1 MESNL
6 ALLDWILVIVI
17 ITGIASVGLYFSKR
31 GSKNLEAYFVS
42 GRSLPWYIAGSS
54 MIATSFAADTP
65 LWVTN
70 LVRQFGVHYVWQF
83 WAPFIGAVL
92 AAVYFARLWRRMG
105 FVTDVQ
111 FLETRYKGRVAGAL
125 RGWSGGMGALL
136 MCPLIVSWVVK
147 AMETISRE
155 AMGLPEEYRIY
166 TTIAVIMVA
175 LVLCTF
181 SGLFGVVYTDFI
193 QFILATFGTITLAV
207 LAVRA
212 VGGLDSMVVQL
223 SQLDDWSGKELRVLP
238 SIGSGFGQMSVWN
251 AIGLFGIL
259 WIGVGTSGGH
269 QAQRLLASRNTL
281 HASQAQILHAVV
293 YYALMAWPWIIVA
306 LCSLLIFPVLDT
318 TDQAAAYPRMLVNLL
333 PLGLRGLMI
342 AALLAAFVSTIS
354 TLFNWGSSYL
364 VNDIYKRFIN
374 PHATQRSYVLI
385 ARFATLFIA
394 TAGATISFFATDIQ
408 QLLTISYVVGS
419 GTAVLTVLRWLW
431 WRLTVEGDFAGIIGG
446 WIIAPLLL
454 FGRVFDEPARWL
466 LNLEEDVRFSSDP
479 TLLGARMLFMVIV
492 LTTIIVVVSLCT
504 KPTDDETLKNF
515 VIKARPFR
523 WCWLPVIRKLDT
535 PYVEYEN
542 FPRTLLSW
550 AIGIVSVGALLFG
563 VGELLLGSNAK
574 GLLGVA
580 IAATGITCTVRRM
593 RHDYRE
599 QVRLS
604 EVDPLKQ

>member
-6 ALLDWILVIVI
+6 ELLDWLVVIII

-31 GSKNLEAYFVS
+31 GSKNLEAYFIS

-111 FLETRYKGRVAGAL
+111 FLETRYKGKVAGAL
-125 RGWSGGMGALL
+125 RGWSGGIGALL

-166 TTIAVIMVA
+166 TTIAVILVA

-193 QFILATFGTITLAV
+193 QFILATIGTVTLAV

-212 VGGLDSMVVQL
+212 VGGLDSMVLQL
-223 SQLDDWSGKELRVLP
+223 SELEDWGGRELRVLP

-306 LCSLLIFPVLDT
+306 LCSLLIFPVMDT
-318 TDQAAAYPRMLVNLL
+318 ADQAAAYPRMLVHLL
-333 PLGLRGLMI
+333 PLGMRGLLI
-342 AALLAAFVSTIS
+342 AALIAAFVSTIS

-364 VNDIYKRFIN
+364 VNDIYSRFIN
-374 PHATQRSYVLI
+374 PNATQRSYVLI
-385 ARFATLFIA
+385 ARLATIFIA
-394 TAGATISFFATDIQ
+394 VAGATISFYATDIQ

-431 WRLTVEGDFAGIIGG
+431 WRLTVEGDFAGIISG

-454 FGRVFDEPARWL
+454 FGRVFDEPARWF
-466 LNLEEDVRFSSDP
+466 LNLEDDVRFSSDP
-479 TLLGARMLFMVIV
+479 TLLGARMLFMVV
-492 LTTIIVVVSLCT
+492 LLTTIIVVVSLCT

-523 WCWLPVIRKLDT
+523 WCWLPIIRKLDT
-535 PYVEYEN
+535 PYIEYEN
-542 FPRTLLSW
+542 FPRTLISW
-550 AIGIVSVGALLFG
+550 LIGIVSVGSLLFG
-563 VGELLLGSNAK
+563 IGELLLGSNAK
-574 GLLGVA
+574 GMLGLA
-580 IAATGITCTVRRM
+580 IALTGIIWSVRRM
-593 RHDYRE
+593 RFDYRE

-604 EVDPLKQ
+604 QVDPLKQ